1 MELLLFFIGV
11 YFLPF
16 IIALARRSPQT
27 VAIFFLNL
35 LAGWTLIGWV
45 GAFVWAVIKSPE
57 QVAAKAERFRSL
69 AHRAVFGH
77 GWDGPAAT
85 AKYSVIEA
93 EKVHPGWKDLRS

>member
-45 GAFVWAVIKSPE
+45 GAFVWAVITVPGTGRREGGALPVASPSRCLR
-57 QVAAKAERFRSL
+57 QRAGTALQRPRNTASSL
-69 AHRAVFGH
+69 Q
-77 GWDGPAAT
+77 
-85 AKYSVIEA
+85 
-93 EKVHPGWKDLRS
+93 KVHPGWKDLRS